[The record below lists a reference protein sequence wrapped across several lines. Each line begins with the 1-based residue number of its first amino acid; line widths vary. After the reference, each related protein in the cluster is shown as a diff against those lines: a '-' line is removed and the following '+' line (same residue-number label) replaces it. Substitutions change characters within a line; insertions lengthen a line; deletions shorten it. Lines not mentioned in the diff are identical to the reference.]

1 MCAVRS
7 RAPSPH
13 RSSTPP
19 HAGRFCSPPRL
30 RDRARSGS
38 AIQSC
43 SVQDEAARPV
53 STLAPA
59 ERTRRWPEVLPGRK
73 AVIFTV
79 GWPES
84 PDDYDNAT
92 IEATVIATGERRLVW
107 SGAAMSR
114 LCTRISAGSSRQV
127 ARLDTLTHV
136 SCGICRH
143 ARRSSVRQASHWPGT
158 RQQVCRSR
166 R

>member
-13 RSSTPP
+13 RSSTAARRTFLQSAAP
-19 HAGRFCSPPRL
+19 AGQ
-30 RDRARSGS
+30 ARSGS

-107 SGAAMSR
+107 SGAAMAR

-127 ARLDTLTHV
+127 ARLDTLMPV

-143 ARRSSVRQASHWPGT
+143 A
-158 RQQVCRSR
+158 
-166 R
+166 